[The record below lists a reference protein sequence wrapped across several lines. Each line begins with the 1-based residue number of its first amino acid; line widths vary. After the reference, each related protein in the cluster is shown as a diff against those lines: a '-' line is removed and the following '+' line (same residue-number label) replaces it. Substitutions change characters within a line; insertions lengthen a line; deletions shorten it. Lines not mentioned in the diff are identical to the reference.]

1 MRLKAAD
8 HPAEPEGAGNE
19 LGTEASQTLA
29 GVPQV
34 MVLEPETLEK
44 LDCDI
49 LAPGGEEHL
58 MPSLSPQLDGMA
70 EEVHMGRMG
79 QVDQDAQAI

>member
-1 MRLKAAD
+1 
-8 HPAEPEGAGNE
+8 
-19 LGTEASQTLA
+19 
-29 GVPQV
+29 

-44 LDCDI
+44 LDRDI
-49 LAPGGEEHL
+49 LAPGGEENL